1 MKCVV
6 FVNIK
11 VCDIIFEKVKEDI
24 VSWCYNKNVNVFS
37 IFFLVNY
44 FVWWYLIFVICVNI
58 DEKDYNKILEFD
70 FWLDIILVR
79 DWIVRNEIM
88 NR

>member
-1 MKCVV
+1 MLNDVFMNQDCVLEVDIDVVVKDNILNFFKGYIFVCKKYIFLKCVV

-44 FVWWYLIFVICVNI
+44 FV
-58 DEKDYNKILEFD
+58 
-70 FWLDIILVR
+70 
-79 DWIVRNEIM
+79 
-88 NR
+88 